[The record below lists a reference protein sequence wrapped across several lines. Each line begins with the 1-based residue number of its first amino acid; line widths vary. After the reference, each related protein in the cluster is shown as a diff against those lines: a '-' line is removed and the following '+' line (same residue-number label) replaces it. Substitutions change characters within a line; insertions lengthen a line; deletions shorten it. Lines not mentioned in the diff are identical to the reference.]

1 MISNIY
7 NRGRSEL
14 TPKQQKQNERDYTL
28 KMEARTKVR
37 IINLAELDPEE
48 DGFLISLI
56 EQAIIKRNKRWDFER
71 GEMNGK

>member
-7 NRGRSEL
+7 HRGRSEL
-14 TPKQQKQNERDYTL
+14 TAKQQKQNERDYTL

-37 IINLAELDPEE
+37 IINLADLDPEE